1 MNLKKVNIA
10 DKRLFKFTNK
20 KQLNSF
26 VINEINKKYSKRKEI
41 NYIISGG
48 NSLKTLISNLGNIKC
63 NQNIILSD
71 ERIVEIDSKNSNMNM
86 LKKVIPFS
94 SLKGKQI
101 KLIEL
106 PVNLTKISKK
116 NLLINMEEKIKK
128 IKKIDFAIL
137 SIGSDGHFAS
147 IFDNKNDIN
156 NKNYLITRK
165 KNETF
170 SRITFSLNFFMNIN
184 QIYFIINN
192 KKKIHIYK
200 KIFNFSEKRSKN
212 LPIINIL
219 DKRINNFDDK
229 ILVTQDLEK

>member
-156 NKNYLITRK
+156 NKNFLINRK